1 VKPPVAV
8 IAEDEPL
15 LRAEVRRSLGE
26 LWPELVI
33 AAEAADG
40 LDAVEALDRH
50 APDVLFLDIHMPGL
64 DGLEVARRAGGHAHV
79 VFITAFEEHAVA
91 AFEQGALDYLLKPFS
106 RERMERAVARLRRH
120 RHEPPATLENLV
132 ELLKAAAA
140 GDSGYLQ
147 WLTVPHGAELRI
159 VAVAEIRFL
168 RSEDKYTSVATR
180 DATFLLGTPLKGL
193 REKLDPRMFW
203 QIHRGIIVN
212 VSAID
217 TIFRSFRGALEVKLK
232 DRSEVLPV
240 SASHARQFR
249 RS

>member
-26 LWPELVI
+26 LWPELAI

-40 LDAVEALDRH
+40 LQAVEALERH

-64 DGLEVARRAGGHAHV
+64 DGLEVARRAGGRAHV

-91 AFEQGALDYLLKPFS
+91 AFEHGAVDYLLKPFS
-106 RERMERAVARLRRH
+106 RERMERAVARLRKH
-120 RHEPPATLENLV
+120 LSEPPATLENLV
-132 ELLKAAAA
+132 KFLKDVAA
-140 GDSGYLQ
+140 GDRGYLQ
-147 WLTVPHGAELRI
+147 WLTVPHGTELRV
-159 VAVAEIRFL
+159 VAVPEICFL
-168 RSEDKYTSVATR
+168 RSEGKYTSVATR
-180 DATFLLGTPLKGL
+180 DSTFLLSTPLKDL

-203 QIHRGIIVN
+203 QIHRGIVVN

-217 TIFRSFRGALEVKLK
+217 TIFRSFRGALELKIK
-232 DRSEVLPV
+232 DRNELLPV
-240 SASHARQFR
+240 SASHAHQFR